1 MHDDASLTEQEL
13 QDLVRKAQEGDQDAF
28 SKVYDRFFPGVYRY
42 AAFRLPSEI
51 AEDVTADIFVKV
63 WEKLHT
69 YTFRTNVPFGAWVYR
84 IARHSVIDAYR
95 THRPTE
101 EVSEDTEDPDA
112 LNRADARAGR
122 RDRLQMVRSAME
134 QLPKRYKEVLLLTF
148 VSDLPNSEAARVL
161 RISEGS
167 LRILKM
173 RALRK
178 LEGILPP
185 EAGDSA

>member
-1 MHDDASLTEQEL
+1 MHERQPFTEHEL

-28 SKVYDRFFPGVYRY
+28 TKVYDQFFQGIYRY
-42 AAFRLPSEI
+42 AAFRLPAEI

-69 YTFRTNVPFGAWVYR
+69 YTFRANVPFGAWIYR

-101 EVSEDTEDPDA
+101 EVSEMIEDPDQ
-112 LNRADARAGR
+112 LNRADSRTGRA
-122 RDRLQMVRSAME
+122 DRLHMVRTALH
-134 QLPKRYKEVLLLTF
+134 QLPKRYREVLLLTF
-148 VSDLPNSEAARVL
+148 ISDLPNAEAARVL
-161 RISEGS
+161 KISEGS

-178 LEGILPP
+178 LEGFLPP
-185 EAGDSA
+185 EAADPA